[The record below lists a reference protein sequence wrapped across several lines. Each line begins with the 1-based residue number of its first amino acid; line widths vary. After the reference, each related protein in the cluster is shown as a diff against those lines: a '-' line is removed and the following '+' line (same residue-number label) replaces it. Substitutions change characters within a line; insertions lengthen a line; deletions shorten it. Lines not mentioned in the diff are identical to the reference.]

1 MIPYKYS
8 QLKNKL
14 GFFEAKSKYASET
27 KYFHLGQLKLFF
39 TEMFFLSKHGKPG
52 NKVLYVGAA
61 NGYHIEKLAELFPE
75 LYFDLWDPGRFEVKE
90 SANIKIYNQ
99 YFSNT
104 DAKKYTSEGA
114 NILFMC
120 DIRTL
125 KIAQFVKQKDE
136 EAIDNLVADD
146 MIMQADWVKI
156 INPKYA
162 YLKFRLPYT
171 DITKFKYLK
180 GTIYLQPYSPIS
192 TETRLMTN
200 NYNTYI
206 EYDSVE
212 YDEKLAYFNFV
223 TRQNYRSDKWTKCL
237 NEHNIN
243 NEWDNILALYISK
256 FYIFNKLNVKSNN
269 AACKLFMDIV
279 AFHQKRY
286 GDKYDMIFQKKN
298 D

>member
-14 GFFEAKSKYASET
+14 GFLEAKSEHVSKI
-27 KYFHLGQLKLFF
+27 KDFHLGQLKLFF

-75 LYFDLWDPGRFEVKE
+75 LYFDLWDPGKFEVRE
-90 SANIKIYNQ
+90 STNIKIYNQ

-104 DAKKYTSEGA
+104 DAKKYTSEGN

-125 KIAQFVKQKDE
+125 KIAQLVKQKDE
-136 EAIDNLVADD
+136 GAIDNLIADD
-146 MIMQADWVKI
+146 MIMQADWIKI

-171 DITKFKYLK
+171 EIPKFKYLK
-180 GTIYLQPYSPIS
+180 GTIYLQPYSPTS

-200 NYNTYI
+200 NYDTYI
-206 EYDSVE
+206 EYDSIE

-223 TRQNYRSDKWTKCL
+223 TRQNYKSDKWTKCL
-237 NEHNIN
+237 NEYNIYN
-243 NEWDNILALYISK
+243 GWDNILALYISK
-256 FYIFNKLNVKSNN
+256 FYIFKKFNVKSNIS
-269 AACKLFMDIV
+269 ACKLFMDIV

-286 GDKYDMIFQKKN
+286 GDKYDTIFQKK
-298 D
+298 